1 MRLQISSAYIADAL
15 QELNN
20 QVKLLGPSVLQ
31 DSKIIIPPQFGNGE
45 ISSNFLK
52 NGLDIVAVHSLQ
64 LLQNAEILIKSNV
77 EQAVYELTFF
87 SDGNASWQIQG
98 TKTNLISNVS
108 KGAVL
113 VSPTIDETIKFSAH
127 QRYSFTTMLLK
138 PLFLNNY
145 LRDVHETPS
154 EVFSELVAQ
163 PDSEF
168 HFELP
173 YLSADMQ
180 VALYQMNNNI
190 YQGILREL
198 YIESKSMELIA
209 HFFAQ
214 IKRTF
219 TPVKKLRRNELDL
232 VYEASNIL
240 QDNLENPPSVLEL
253 SRIIGLNEYK
263 LRLGFKILFNS
274 TVYEYLRKQRM
285 NKARLLLEMKEITI
299 AEAGY
304 AVGYSNLSHF
314 AAAFKKE
321 FGINPSQYIAN
332 K

>member
-1 MRLQISSAYIADAL
+1 
-15 QELNN
+15 
-20 QVKLLGPSVLQ
+20 
-31 DSKIIIPPQFGNGE
+31 
-45 ISSNFLK
+45 
-52 NGLDIVAVHSLQ
+52 
-64 LLQNAEILIKSNV
+64 
-77 EQAVYELTFF
+77 
-87 SDGNASWQIQG
+87 
-98 TKTNLISNVS
+98 
-108 KGAVL
+108 
-113 VSPTIDETIKFSAH
+113 
-127 QRYSFTTMLLK
+127 
-138 PLFLNNY
+138 LNNY

-173 YLSADMQ
+173 YLSSDMQ
-180 VALYQMNNNI
+180 VALYQMNHNI

-214 IKRTF
+214 VKRTF

-240 QDNLENPPSVLEL
+240 QDNLETPPSVLEL